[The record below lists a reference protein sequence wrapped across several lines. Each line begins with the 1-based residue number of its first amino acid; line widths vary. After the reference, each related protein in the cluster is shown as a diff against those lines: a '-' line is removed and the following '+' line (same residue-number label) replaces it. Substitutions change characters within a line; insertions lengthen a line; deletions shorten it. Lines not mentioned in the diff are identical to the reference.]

1 MPSYLQNHVA
11 RSITATPKPIA
22 SGSQQRVAS
31 GACHKSELIS
41 ADGSSLLSGG
51 RRDGEPL
58 RDEEE
63 PSPFQ
68 VDATPF
74 EREGAPF
81 ELEGATIVLGA
92 PPSQGSSFPFHQET
106 PPGKIAGPPVQNEER
121 QFFFVFPHFFF
132 ESPQFQLVDPR
143 FVLFLRRNET
153 RRRQNAPVARRFRL
167 ESTPFVDESRRFSLE
182 LCLVVASSRTNEE
195 ELSSCGLE
203 LCLDEEESPQYEEE
217 LTKCELEWWR
227 FVLAEP
233 RAWGEEPRVCVG
245 ARQDQTLRPVSR
257 NMRPAS
263 APSKRDRARRAGRS
277 SFATRLT
284 VDTRRTVV
292 HADEHVAPP
301 RVPLV
306 NGVSCGVCS
315 AAVAAPVDRLGVGH
329 ARVLRWGPVCARGFR
344 RPRVGGGIFGRD
356 RHAAAGWG
364 EGERPCAEGPERALT
379 EPHSEGRRERGSK
392 VRGPAPSPIRDD
404 GAAERTIVFGDANET
419 SASGTAAKRRWGHAL
434 RLAPAR
440 RIH

>member
-1 MPSYLQNHVA
+1 VYVDSRISLQEVEQAMPSYLQNHVA

-92 PPSQGSSFPFHQET
+92 PPSQGSSFPFHEET

-263 APSKRDRARRAGRS
+263 AP
-277 SFATRLT
+277 
-284 VDTRRTVV
+284 
-292 HADEHVAPP
+292 
-301 RVPLV
+301 
-306 NGVSCGVCS
+306 
-315 AAVAAPVDRLGVGH
+315 
-329 ARVLRWGPVCARGFR
+329 
-344 RPRVGGGIFGRD
+344 
-356 RHAAAGWG
+356 
-364 EGERPCAEGPERALT
+364 
-379 EPHSEGRRERGSK
+379 
-392 VRGPAPSPIRDD
+392 
-404 GAAERTIVFGDANET
+404 
-419 SASGTAAKRRWGHAL
+419 
-434 RLAPAR
+434 
-440 RIH
+440 